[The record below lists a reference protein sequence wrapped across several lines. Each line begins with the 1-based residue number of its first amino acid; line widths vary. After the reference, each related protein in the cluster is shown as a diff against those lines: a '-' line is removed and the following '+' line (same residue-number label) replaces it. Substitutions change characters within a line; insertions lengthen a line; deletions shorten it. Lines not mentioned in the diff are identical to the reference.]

1 MPYIKKILSA
11 LFPALILSLLLSHP
25 RLSADGAQKGLLLWF
40 NTVFPTLFPFM
51 LFSKL
56 LAEHGGV
63 QLLLAPFHPV
73 LKHLGMS
80 VYSGYA
86 LLAGLLCGYPMGMK
100 TAADFNRK
108 SLLSAHEKRLLTAIS
123 ASPSPMFIAGYAAPR
138 LNPAVPSN
146 YLVLALYTPLLLV
159 GSLLCIYNKVTSFS
173 LQNRFFSKETGSV
186 KPARTKSTS
195 VSVPASFDTI
205 LMDCIELQ
213 VRIGGL
219 IMLYSI
225 LAAFADAFCSG
236 TLRLFLIGTA
246 EMTTGIDAI
255 ARSGSIFS
263 IPVQSGAMAACA
275 AFGGLS
281 GIAPDKFSHTGQPK
295 RQRKKCRTFHP
306 ALCTVETGSRQS
318 LVRSLYSAASPDAAC
333 VAAAAASA
341 PVFSSG
347 SVTTLPA
354 SSLRLEDT
362 TS

>member
-1 MPYIKKILSA
+1 MPYIKKIVSA
-11 LFPALILSLLLSHP
+11 LFPALILALLLSHP

-63 QLLLAPFHPV
+63 RLLLAPFHPV

-159 GSLLCIYNKVTSFS
+159 GSLLCIYNKVTSFT

-186 KPARTKSTS
+186 KPACTKSTS

-225 LAAFADAFCSG
+225 LAAFVDAFCSG
-236 TLRLFLIGTA
+236 TLRLVLIGTA

-255 ARSGSIFS
+255 ARSGAIFS

-281 GIAPDKFSHTGQPK
+281 GIAQTNSVIRDS
-295 RQRKKCRTFHP
+295 RKDREKNAGLSIRHYVLWKLVH
-306 ALCTVETGSRQS
+306 AS
-318 LVRSLYSAASPDAAC
+318 LSFVLFILLLRRMP
-333 VAAAAASA
+333 
-341 PVFSSG
+341 PV
-347 SVTTLPA
+347 
-354 SSLRLEDT
+354 
-362 TS
+362 

>member
-1 MPYIKKILSA
+1 
-11 LFPALILSLLLSHP
+11 
-25 RLSADGAQKGLLLWF
+25 
-40 NTVFPTLFPFM
+40 M

-173 LQNRFFSKETGSV
+173 LQNRFFRK
-186 KPARTKSTS
+186 KPALSSPPAQNPHPSPFPLPSTPS
-195 VSVPASFDTI
+195 
-205 LMDCIELQ
+205 
-213 VRIGGL
+213 
-219 IMLYSI
+219 
-225 LAAFADAFCSG
+225 
-236 TLRLFLIGTA
+236 
-246 EMTTGIDAI
+246 
-255 ARSGSIFS
+255 
-263 IPVQSGAMAACA
+263 
-275 AFGGLS
+275 
-281 GIAPDKFSHTGQPK
+281 
-295 RQRKKCRTFHP
+295 
-306 ALCTVETGSRQS
+306 
-318 LVRSLYSAASPDAAC
+318 
-333 VAAAAASA
+333 
-341 PVFSSG
+341 
-347 SVTTLPA
+347 
-354 SSLRLEDT
+354 
-362 TS
+362 

>member
-1 MPYIKKILSA
+1 
-11 LFPALILSLLLSHP
+11 
-25 RLSADGAQKGLLLWF
+25 
-40 NTVFPTLFPFM
+40 
-51 LFSKL
+51 
-56 LAEHGGV
+56 
-63 QLLLAPFHPV
+63 
-73 LKHLGMS
+73 MS

-86 LLAGLLCGYPMGMK
+86 LLVGLLCGYPMGMK

-195 VSVPASFDTI
+195 VSVHASFDTI

-255 ARSGSIFS
+255 ARSGAIFS

-281 GIAPDKFSHTGQPK
+281 GIAQTNSVIRDS
-295 RQRKKCRTFHP
+295 RKDREKNAGLSIRHYVLWKLVH
-306 ALCTVETGSRQS
+306 AS
-318 LVRSLYSAASPDAAC
+318 LSFVLFILLLRRMP
-333 VAAAAASA
+333 
-341 PVFSSG
+341 PV
-347 SVTTLPA
+347 
-354 SSLRLEDT
+354 
-362 TS
+362 

>member
-1 MPYIKKILSA
+1 MPYIKKIVSA
-11 LFPALILSLLLSHP
+11 LFPAFILALLLSHP

-51 LFSKL
+51 LFSRL

-63 QLLLAPFHPV
+63 RLLLAPFHPI
-73 LKHLGMS
+73 LKQLGMS

-86 LLAGLLCGYPMGMK
+86 LLTGLLCGYPMGMK
-100 TAADFNRK
+100 TAADFERK

-123 ASPSPMFIAGYAAPR
+123 GSPSPMFVSGYIAPR
-138 LNPAVPSN
+138 LNPAVPSS

-159 GSLLCIYNKVTSFS
+159 GSLLCIYNKVTSFT
-173 LQNRFFSKETGSV
+173 LQTPFFSKQTGSV
-186 KPARTKSTS
+186 KPARTKSIS

-225 LAAFADAFCSG
+225 LAAFAGAFCSG
-236 TLRLFLIGTA
+236 TLRLVLIGTA

-255 ARSGSIFS
+255 ARSGAIFS

-281 GIAPDKFSHTGQPK
+281 GIAQTNSVIRDS
-295 RQRKKCRTFHP
+295 RKDREKNAGLSIRHYVLWKLVH
-306 ALCTVETGSRQS
+306 AS
-318 LVRSLYSAASPDAAC
+318 LSFVLFILLLRRMP
-333 VAAAAASA
+333 
-341 PVFSSG
+341 PV
-347 SVTTLPA
+347 
-354 SSLRLEDT
+354 
-362 TS
+362 

>member
-11 LFPALILSLLLSHP
+11 LFPALILALLLSHP

-63 QLLLAPFHPV
+63 RLLLAPFHPV

-213 VRIGGL
+213 VRIGG
-219 IMLYSI
+219 
-225 LAAFADAFCSG
+225 
-236 TLRLFLIGTA
+236 
-246 EMTTGIDAI
+246 
-255 ARSGSIFS
+255 
-263 IPVQSGAMAACA
+263 
-275 AFGGLS
+275 AFGGS
-281 GIAPDKFSHTGQPK
+281 GDHHRHPGHRGQCSRFPGRGCDRSGHSLRRLLRHFPDQK
-295 RQRKKCRTFHP
+295 RTKKCRTLHP